1 MTVAIVGFSLA
12 AALVGLL
19 VYVLVLYSRERAE
32 ERSLRAKLLEELLNG
47 QNLKMTLQK
56 FEQSNAQLN
65 EALAHKTVELSHE
78 VDARKRLERYRD
90 ELLEEMAR
98 YGDPRGIATRIRA
111 ELQALSKMSARAAAA
126 GKSGEGASGVSGT
139 ATGDPTSTVPGK
151 SK

>member
-65 EALAHKTVELSHE
+65 EALAHKTVELTHE
-78 VDARKRLERYRD
+78 VDSRKRLERYRD
-90 ELLEEMAR
+90 ELLEEMSR

>member
-12 AALVGLL
+12 AALVGVL
-19 VYVLVLYSRERAE
+19 VYVLVLYSRERGE
-32 ERSLRAKLLEELLNG
+32 SRSLHSKWLEELLNG

-65 EALAHKTVELSHE
+65 EALAHKTIELTHE

-90 ELLEEMAR
+90 ELLEEMSR

-111 ELQALSKMSARAAAA
+111 ELQALSKMSARTPPASSS
-126 GKSGEGASGVSGT
+126 GKDSSGVSGT
-139 ATGDPTSTVPGK
+139 ATGNTPGTVSGK

>member
-12 AALVGLL
+12 AALVGVL
-19 VYVLVLYSRERAE
+19 VYVLVLYSRERGE
-32 ERSLRAKLLEELLNG
+32 SRSLHSKWMEELLNG
-47 QNLKMTLQK
+47 QNLKMTVQK

-65 EALAHKTVELSHE
+65 EALAHKTIELTHE

-90 ELLEEMAR
+90 ELLEEMSR

-111 ELQALSKMSARAAAA
+111 ELQALSKMSARVASA
-126 GKSGEGASGVSGT
+126 GAGSEGTGGVSGT
-139 ATGDPTSTVPGK
+139 TTGNTPGTVPGK